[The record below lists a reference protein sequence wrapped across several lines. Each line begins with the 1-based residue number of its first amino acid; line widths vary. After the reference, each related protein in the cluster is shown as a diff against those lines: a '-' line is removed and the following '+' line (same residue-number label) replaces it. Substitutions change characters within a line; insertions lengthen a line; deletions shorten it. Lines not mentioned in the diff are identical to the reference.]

1 MLKLM
6 SHALHAEPE
15 TVVYQVNLKIKN
27 SLSLP
32 IYMRLRLHP
41 FTLGTN
47 EIRRFAVRCFPHHF
61 YLWRVLEY
69 HTYQPVQNSAFK
81 NKTHDSKQSVRSGA
95 QVLKTE
101 TKLNQHTGRPN
112 QDLVVVSKLVAKQ
125 LPKHA
130 APMPVD

>member
-95 QVLKTE
+95 QVLKIRNK
-101 TKLNQHTGRPN
+101 TKLTHGQAKPSLGRRI
-112 QDLVVVSKLVAKQ
+112 
-125 LPKHA
+125 
-130 APMPVD
+130 